1 MRKLCG
7 AKSRRNENRP
17 CRGIAMANG
26 RCRMHGG
33 KSTGRKTEE
42 GKRNHALAVTTT
54 GLHTNKAIED
64 KRQARKM
71 INDTKLLL
79 NSLQKE
85 GSQHVSDRKK

>member
-17 CRGIAMANG
+17 CKGIAMANG

-33 KSTGRKTEE
+33 KSTGHKTEE

-54 GLHTNKAIED
+54 GLYTNKALEER
-64 KRQARKM
+64 RQARKLL
-71 INDTKLLL
+71 NDTKLLL
-79 NSLQKE
+79 SSLQR
-85 GSQHVSDRKK
+85 GGTA